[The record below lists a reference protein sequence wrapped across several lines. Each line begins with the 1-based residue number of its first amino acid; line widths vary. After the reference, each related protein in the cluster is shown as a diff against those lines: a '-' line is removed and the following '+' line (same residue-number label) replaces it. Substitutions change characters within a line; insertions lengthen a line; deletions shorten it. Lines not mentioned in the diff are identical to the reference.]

1 VETRTNFKLSN
12 LSKAERIIY
21 WTIVLTPLWWLLG
34 VQTILYPTVA
44 AILLIIDFD
53 FDKLVKRS
61 LPLCSWSWLLMSVAA
76 LWTSIL
82 GLDVVNFNA
91 MKTAAALFT
100 LYKGYFMIFACIT
113 LPIWHRVRVQVITR
127 AVAWMAVSYL
137 VALIAQLA
145 ILFAV
150 GQIDPILPPL
160 ARLIPGEK
168 LSLMVKFAV
177 FQPFFRI
184 PLARADLFTADPP
197 ILGVCTVLCYFICLG
212 ETNQRLRRVALGS
225 CLVNLLIS
233 QSRLAWICFPLGI
246 LIIQSFRNQFARQS
260 PLWIASFTSFISAI
274 LGLTVGDLLAG
285 PLATFNGARADSS
298 KDREYVIAAT
308 IEAWKE
314 SPWIGWGIVDKTV
327 SWGNG
332 EFTLPL
338 GTFSSYTQVLYLHGA
353 VGFIFF
359 ALALISTL
367 LIFWQPSISGNKLC
381 QRAFASL
388 IALYI
393 LCQATALTWMAIY
406 FWFFFVWLGTI
417 IAEMK
422 LYKPSS
428 SWQYL

>member
-1 VETRTNFKLSN
+1 
-12 LSKAERIIY
+12 
-21 WTIVLTPLWWLLG
+21 
-34 VQTILYPTVA
+34 
-44 AILLIIDFD
+44 
-53 FDKLVKRS
+53 
-61 LPLCSWSWLLMSVAA
+61 
-76 LWTSIL
+76 
-82 GLDVVNFNA
+82 
-91 MKTAAALFT
+91 
-100 LYKGYFMIFACIT
+100 MIFACIT
-113 LPIWHRVRVQVITR
+113 LPLWHRIRIQVITR

-137 VALIAQLA
+137 VALIIQLL
-145 ILFAV
+145 ILFAL
-150 GQIDPILPPL
+150 GQINPILPPL

-212 ETNQRLRRVALGS
+212 ETNQRLRRFALGS
-225 CLVNLLIS
+225 CLANLLIS
-233 QSRLAWICFPLGI
+233 QSRLAWMCFPLGL
-246 LIIQSFRNQFARQS
+246 LIIQSFRSQLARQS
-260 PLWIASFTSFISAI
+260 PLWIASFTSFISGI

-298 KDREYVIAAT
+298 KDREYVINGT
-308 IEAWKE
+308 IEAWQE
-314 SPWIGWGIVDKTV
+314 SPWVGWGIIDKTI

-338 GTFSSYTQVLYLHGA
+338 GTFSSYTQVLYLHGIF
-353 VGFIFF
+353 GFIFF
-359 ALALISTL
+359 ALALASTL
-367 LIFWQPSISGNKLC
+367 WIFWQPSISGNKFC

-406 FWFFFVWLGTI
+406 FWFYFIWLGAI

-422 LYKPSS
+422 LYKSSS
-428 SWQYL
+428 SWQSL